1 MESGIEK
8 YQTLDRVD
16 AHIRK
21 LNQLIRA
28 DDPRLRNSVTVIHEE
43 GTVMHFEWA
52 FAIKFRNWYVIF
64 TEHHRYHIYDEDDVD
79 VIMRGERIKI
89 PEQEIT

>member
-1 MESGIEK
+1 MGEIEK
-8 YQTLDRVD
+8 YQTLDLVD
-16 AHIRK
+16 ARIRE

-64 TEHHRYHIYDEDDVD
+64 TEHHRYHIYDEDDVQ
-79 VIMRGERIKI
+79 VIMRGERLEI
-89 PEQEIT
+89 PEQELT

>member
-1 MESGIEK
+1 VGEIEK
-8 YQTLDRVD
+8 YQTLDLVD
-16 AHIRK
+16 ARIRE

-64 TEHHRYHIYDEDDVD
+64 TEHHRYHIYDEDDVQ
-79 VIMRGERIKI
+79 VIMRGERLEI
-89 PEQEIT
+89 PEQELT

>member
-1 MESGIEK
+1 MTEEIEK
-8 YQTLDRVD
+8 YCTLDRVD
-16 AHIRK
+16 AHIRE
-21 LNQLIRA
+21 LNELIRA

-64 TEHHRYHIYDEDDVD
+64 TEHHRYHIYDEDDVQ
-79 VIMRGERIKI
+79 VIMRGERLEI
-89 PEQEIT
+89 PEQELI